1 MNTPIQVEKFHTFTG
16 HRGPVYTLQSA
27 AEPNLF
33 FSGAG
38 DGLVVVWNLKTPG
51 DGDLIAQLPNSVYAI
66 QHLDKINLLVAG
78 QNYSGIHLIDYQ
90 NKKEVASLQMTASA
104 IFDIQH
110 FENDLIIATGDGV
123 ITIIDVKKWM
133 VKKRIAPT
141 EKSARAISINTASG
155 EVAVGFSDHFIRVF
169 SLGNFQLKNEFKA
182 HDNSV
187 FTLAYSPDQKFL
199 LSGSRDARLK
209 VWDVQSNY
217 RQAEQVIAHMY
228 AINHIAF
235 SPNGRNFSTCS
246 MDKSIKIWNSEDL
259 KLLKVIDKGRHA
271 GHGTSV
277 NKLLWTSF
285 NNQLVSASDDRS
297 ISAWDLLFL

>member
-1 MNTPIQVEKFHTFTG
+1 MHTPIQVKKLHTFSG
-16 HRGPVYTLQSA
+16 HRDSVYALQSA
-27 AEPNLF
+27 GEPQLF

-38 DGLVVVWNLKTPG
+38 DGLVVLWDLKNLG
-51 DGDLIAQLPNSVYAI
+51 DGDLIARLPNSIYAI
-66 QHLDKINLLVAG
+66 HHLYEKNLLVVG

-90 NKKEVASLQMTASA
+90 NKKEVASLQITSSA

-110 FENDLIIATGDGV
+110 FGNDLIVATGDGQVTV
-123 ITIIDVKKWM
+123 IDFEKWM
-133 VKKRIAPT
+133 IKKRVAPS
-141 EKSARAISINTASG
+141 EKSARTIAINTALG

-169 SLGNFQLKNEFKA
+169 GLEDFQLKNEIKA
-182 HDNSV
+182 HENSV
-187 FTLAYSPDQKFL
+187 FTLAYTPDQRCL
-199 LSGSRDARLK
+199 LSGSRDAKLK
-209 VWDVQSNY
+209 VWDAQSNY
-217 RQAEQVIAHMY
+217 QQAEEIIAHLY

-235 SPNGRNFSTCS
+235 SPDGKNFSTCS
-246 MDKSIKIWNSEDL
+246 MDKSIKVWNSEDI

-285 NNQLVSASDDRS
+285 NNQLLSASDDRS